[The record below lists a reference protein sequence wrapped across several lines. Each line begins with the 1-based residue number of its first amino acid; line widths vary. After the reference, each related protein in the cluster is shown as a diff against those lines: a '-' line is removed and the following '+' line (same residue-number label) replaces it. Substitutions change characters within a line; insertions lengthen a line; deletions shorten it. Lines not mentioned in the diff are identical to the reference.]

1 MAMIRIDPN
10 EMTATASLLR
20 SLAVEVAQ
28 ICSEIPACCCC
39 AMPPETESL
48 VKQIVARL
56 DVALDNVARDLGV
69 EATNLSQRGGLAAND
84 SLTAA
89 SAAATGTGL
98 YPSSMTIGGGGTGLG
113 FGAGVLGGGG
123 SAPSS
128 MTIGGGGTGLGF
140 DAGIIGGGGSA
151 PSSMTIGGGGTGLGF
166 GTGFIG
172 GGGGPDWYREAS
184 AKEHAR
190 IVAGLPPS
198 PGMLNALA
206 IRNFA
211 ADSNNAMIQ
220 NILTPSRSSVE
231 NSLGHQITLADYEHR
246 YPPVKPPKLK
256 LPFP

>member
-39 AMPPETESL
+39 AMPPETELL

-84 SLTAA
+84 SLTTA

-98 YPSSMTIGGGGTGLG
+98 YPSSITIGGGGTALD

-128 MTIGGGGTGLGF
+128 T
-140 DAGIIGGGGSA
+140 
-151 PSSMTIGGGGTGLGF
+151 TIGGGGTGLGF
-166 GTGFIG
+166 GAGFIG
-172 GGGGPDWYREAS
+172 GSWGPGEAGE
-184 AKEHAR
+184 KEQAR
-190 IVAGLPPS
+190 IISGSPPIQ
-198 PGMLNALA
+198 GMGKAWE
-206 IRNFA
+206 IGNFA
-211 ADSNNAMIQ
+211 GYGSIHNSQI
-220 NILTPSRSSVE
+220 PSRSSVE
-231 NSLGHQITLADYEHR
+231 NSPGGGHPITLADYENR
-246 YPPVKPPKLK
+246 YPQVKPPK
-256 LPFP
+256 PFPVTG

>member
-84 SLTAA
+84 SLTTA

-98 YPSSMTIGGGGTGLG
+98 YPSSITIGGGGTALD

-128 MTIGGGGTGLGF
+128 TTIGGGGTGLGF

-151 PSSMTIGGGGTGLGF
+151 PSSTTIGGGGTGLGF
-166 GTGFIG
+166 GAGFIG
-172 GGGGPDWYREAS
+172 GSWGPGEAGE
-184 AKEHAR
+184 KEQAR
-190 IVAGLPPS
+190 IISGSPPIQ
-198 PGMLNALA
+198 GMGKAWE
-206 IRNFA
+206 IGNFA
-211 ADSNNAMIQ
+211 GYGSIHNSQI
-220 NILTPSRSSVE
+220 PSRSSVE
-231 NSLGHQITLADYEHR
+231 NSPGGGHPITLADYENR
-246 YPPVKPPKLK
+246 YPQVKPPK
-256 LPFP
+256 PFPVTG